1 MTTSNGKE
9 NHADGMR
16 PGGTN
21 QEEYITVPHLSRTP
35 KLNLA
40 PLPPNSSP
48 PLLPFITINF
58 LRKLIT
64 IKPQPTIT
72 KMPQSYIFTFK
83 EGADKDK
90 FKKELAEAGGK
101 VTHEY
106 SLIPALSAEL
116 PDGYVGTLGT
126 HDSIKTC
133 EPDGKVTTQ
142 KK

>member
-1 MTTSNGKE
+1 MQMACALEAPIKKT
-9 NHADGMR
+9 
-16 PGGTN
+16 
-21 QEEYITVPHLSRTP
+21 HLSRTP

-40 PLPPNSSP
+40 PLPPNNSP
-48 PLLPFITINF
+48 PPLSFITINNF

-90 FKKELAEAGGK
+90 FKKDLAAAGGK

-106 SLIPALSAEL
+106 SLISALSYYIL
-116 PDGYVGTLGT
+116 IPRTYTLLL
-126 HDSIKTC
+126 KF
-133 EPDGKVTTQ
+133 GKQ
-142 KK
+142 CRAPRWLCRHLERSR